1 MDPIQPPHSNDA
13 YMDRDE
19 QMILNLLSAI
29 EEDPNTTQKDLATR
43 LGVAV
48 GVVNSYLK
56 RVIYKGYVKTKSLQ
70 RRRLRYLLT
79 PSGIKEKTRLMYEF
93 LQYSYVYIR
102 EIRRKTRAL
111 LEPYAVQGKRRVIFY
126 GGGEAAELAYLAVR
140 ELGMHLEAIV
150 DEDRVNDRCVD
161 LVIRD
166 LPWIEN
172 HGDADVMLVIKSVD
186 EEGEILERLRFMAQ
200 KNEIEL
206 ISLK

>member
-1 MDPIQPPHSNDA
+1 MDQSQHTHSNDA

-29 EEDPNTTQKDLATR
+29 EENPNTTQKDLATR

-79 PSGIKEKTRLMYEF
+79 PSGIKEKTRLTYEF

-111 LEPYAVQGKRRVIFY
+111 LEPYAAQGKRRVIFY
-126 GGGEAAELAYLAVR
+126 GAGEAAELAYLAVR

-150 DEDRVNDRCVD
+150 DEDHVNERCIDHVIQD
-161 LVIRD
+161 LS
-166 LPWIEN
+166 WIHN
-172 HGDADVMLVIKSVD
+172 NGSADVLLVIKSVD
-186 EEGEILERLRFMAQ
+186 EKEELSARIQTITE
-200 KNEIEL
+200 KNQIEL